1 MGQVWYLIV
10 SMPDLCTSLTYDPSN
25 TKKHLVFLKNMF
37 LKITMVAC
45 LVECN
50 SDILCDFGSCVRKT
64 SSAESMILND
74 VNTFQS
80 HTGYLA
86 SWHLLCSAKKQTFY
100 ITYSF
105 LSNLFVY

>member
-1 MGQVWYLIV
+1 
-10 SMPDLCTSLTYDPSN
+10 
-25 TKKHLVFLKNMF
+25 
-37 LKITMVAC
+37 MVAC

-50 SDILCDFGSCVRKT
+50 CDILWEFGNCVSQR

-74 VNTFQS
+74 VHTFQS

-86 SWHLLCSAKKQTFY
+86 SWHLLCSAKSRRFY

-105 LSNLFVY
+105 LYSRFV

>member
-1 MGQVWYLIV
+1 
-10 SMPDLCTSLTYDPSN
+10 
-25 TKKHLVFLKNMF
+25 MF
-37 LKITMVAC
+37 SKITMVAC

-50 SDILCDFGSCVRKT
+50 SDILSEFGNCVRQT

-80 HTGYLA
+80 HTGYLT
-86 SWHLLCSAKKQTFY
+86 SWHLLCSAKKQFFY